1 MLSHW
6 VPWRYHLA
14 THPCTMVLF
23 PRIWLWA
30 ALSILTSTVAPHTP
44 ASTIETDALATLGFV
59 KLGLYDAATGK
70 GSFLQPRQCCFAQNM
85 VRRVLTLSPDTS
97 QNFLLLLMR
106 LQNRTYLS
114 KSEKVAYS
122 SAVKCLLN
130 TPTKSG
136 SFCPWLQEQVR

>member
-1 MLSHW
+1 MPSYW
-6 VPWRYHLA
+6 VSWRYHLA
-14 THPCTMVLF
+14 THPFTMVLF
-23 PRIWLWA
+23 PSIWFVN
-30 ALSILTSTVAPHTP
+30 LTSTVALYTP
-44 ASTIETDALATLGFV
+44 ASTIETDALATPGFV

-97 QNFLLLLMR
+97 QNFLLLLLMR
-106 LQNRTYLS
+106 LQHRTYLP
-114 KSEKVAYS
+114 KSEKVAYY